1 MVTIGLTGPSGA
13 GKSAVGDIMRQYG
26 FRVIDADEV
35 YHDIISAPCE
45 CIDELVQNF
54 GTGILAHDGSLDR
67 AALSSIVFANDGKD
81 KLDLLNS
88 ITHKYVVNNIRSM
101 IYCTCSVMPSA
112 CVIDAPL
119 LIEAGLNRDC
129 LFTIAVLADEDIR
142 AKRIALR
149 DGISEERARA
159 RINAQKDD
167 HFYTENC
174 NYTLYNNGDIATLT
188 DQVVGILKDRSII

>member
-13 GKSAVGDIMRQYG
+13 GKSAVSEIMRRYG
-26 FRVIDADEV
+26 FRVIDADKV

-54 GTGILAHDGSLDR
+54 GTGILAHNGGLDR
-67 AALSSIVFANDGKD
+67 SALSAIVFADGGKD
-81 KLDLLNS
+81 KLELLNS

-101 IYCTCSVMPSA
+101 IYCTCSIMPSA

-119 LIEAGLNRDC
+119 LIEAGLKQDC
-129 LFTIAVLADEDIR
+129 LFTIAVLADKDIR

-149 DGISEERARA
+149 DGISEQHALA

-167 HFYTENC
+167 SFYKDNC
-174 NYTLYNNGDIATLT
+174 NYTVYNNGDIAALT
-188 DQVVGILKDRSII
+188 HQVEGILKDRSII